1 MSGTPG
7 AKEVGAN
14 TFVVKVSDGK
24 VGDDTSDVKV
34 TVIHT
39 NHAPKWVMNPL
50 VLGDGVEDSLLSINV
65 SGYATDADGDVLT
78 FKKVSGP

>member
-1 MSGTPG
+1 MSGRPG

-24 VGDDTSDVKV
+24 VGDDSSDVKV

-39 NHAPKWVMNPL
+39 NHAPKWTANPIEL
-50 VLGDGVEDSLLSINV
+50 PEAYTWQVYRRILRDMRKTWMGMR
-65 SGYATDADGDVLT
+65 
-78 FKKVSGP
+78 